1 MAEIKWSNVD
11 GSALNGAVSNANSA
25 VNNYVRTLFGI
36 GSNVED
42 FTDKLQK
49 RSDETAKWNR
59 NQNTQQIISKMHDAD
74 SLDAMNQLQ
83 AQGIGNAQNAL
94 NQFGGQVD
102 LAALNEAKATW
113 ATDTEKRASAKDSL
127 LDYSPEQKEL
137 MSEIQND
144 ILTGN
149 IEAAQAKLN
158 TGKFSNKQKSDLVNS
173 VYKAQENNKEFN
185 LKYAD
190 TAGKFANSQL
200 EFQKA
205 QAEAQKYEN
214 DFYANNGKTEVS
226 KALLAKDPTYLKL
239 LGNIEALG
247 QTTNLIK
254 SQLDMYGS
262 SKILNGGKYAPKL
275 PTDIAPS
282 VGTGSVEPT
291 ASVQPTQ
298 EAVEAQQALNQE
310 NPNTVSSVAE
320 RVAQIAADPKAQAIE
335 PKTQDD
341 FVEDLND
348 SGFTSRVAELAPKNI
363 QPTINALL
371 EGKIDI
377 NSEDG
382 LNKLALTE
390 AYLNDRIKAYN
401 KRTGSNIQPIT
412 LPRSKTAVAD
422 WQKNMKERGEVFTR
436 DTQLELEDA
445 FGIKNTKGS
454 NDLDPVKNLY
464 KYALTQSKYSGDDSK
479 YRTKNDVLEALKEDK
494 YAKQGGFDGNDL
506 NERVDKLLELFEPKE
521 VMRIVNAVTEN
532 GSREVKGIFHSLIGD
547 RDEYAAIDDLI
558 RNANKDPKLVQKL
571 REKVNDIEKRHTEKT
586 NGLSA
591 LIPVGQAA
599 TADASDRNAY
609 GKEYLE
615 SKNSIS
621 RKVDAEVKA
630 KEDVEALKQKADIAS
645 TNTSINKAAEE
656 FPADTLK
663 ALLEEGTLDTA
674 SQIKAYVALGN
685 EVPRDLD
692 EKELDKI
699 RNTLLELPA
708 EKLKKLIQSKVNT
721 AALKKEADSL
731 RKELKDKDLLTSDL
745 ESKLKSIN

>member
-59 NQNTQQIISKMHDAD
+59 NQNTQQIINQMHNAE
-74 SLDAMNQLQ
+74 SLDALQQLQ
-83 AQGIGNAQNAL
+83 AQGVGNAQNAL

-113 ATDTEKRASAKDSL
+113 ATDTEKRTSAKDSL
-127 LDYSPEQKEL
+127 LDFSPKQKEL

-158 TGKFSNKQKSDLVNS
+158 SGNFSNKEKSNLVNS
-173 VYKAQENNKEFN
+173 IYKAQENNKEFN

-200 EFQKA
+200 EYQKA
-205 QAEAQKYEN
+205 QAEVQKYVN
-214 DFYANNGKTEVS
+214 DFLATNGDTSVS
-226 KALLAKDPTYLKL
+226 RALLAKDPTYLKL
-239 LGNIEALG
+239 QGNIEALG
-247 QTTNLIK
+247 QTTNLLQ

-262 SKILNGGKYAPKL
+262 SKILNGDKYAPKL
-275 PTDIAPS
+275 STDVTS
-282 VGTGSVEPT
+282 SLGTGSVEPT

-298 EAVEAQQALNQE
+298 EAVTAQQTLSQE

-320 RVAQIAADPKAQAIE
+320 RVAQITTNPKAQATK

-348 SGFTSRVAELAPKNI
+348 SGFTSRIADLAPIGI

-382 LNKLALTE
+382 LKKLSLAE

-401 KRTGSNIQPIT
+401 KRTGSNIQPVT

-422 WQKNMKERGEVFTR
+422 WQKNMKERGEVFAR
-436 DTQLELEDA
+436 DTQLELEDL

-454 NDLDPVKNLY
+454 SDLDPVKNLY

-479 YRTKNDVLEALKEDK
+479 YHTKNDVLEALKEDK
-494 YAKQGGFDGNDL
+494 YAKQGWFDGNDL

-532 GSREVKGIFHSLIGD
+532 GSREVRGVFNPFQT
-547 RDEYAAIDDLI
+547 DEYAQIDNLI
-558 RNANKDPKLVQKL
+558 RNVNKDPKLVQKL

-645 TNTSINKAAEE
+645 TNTAINDAAER
-656 FPADTLK
+656 FSADTLK

-674 SQIKAYVALGN
+674 TQVKAYVALGN
-685 EVPRDLD
+685 EIPKDLD

-721 AALKKEADSL
+721 ANLKKEADSL

>member
-127 LDYSPEQKEL
+127 LDYSPEQKAL

-149 IEAAQAKLN
+149 VEGAQAKLN
-158 TGKFSNKQKSDLVNS
+158 SSNFSNKQKSDLVNS
-173 VYKAQENNKEFN
+173 VYKAQENNKDFN

-214 DFYANNGKTEVS
+214 DFYANNDKTEVS

-239 LGNIEALG
+239 LGNVEALG
-247 QTTNLIK
+247 QTTNLLQ
-254 SQLDMYGS
+254 SQLDMFGS
-262 SKILNGGKYAPKL
+262 SKIVNGGKYAPKL
-275 PTDIAPS
+275 PTDIALS
-282 VGTGSVEPT
+282 TGTGSVEPT

-298 EAVEAQQALNQE
+298 EAVSAQQALNQE
-310 NPNTVSSVAE
+310 VPNSVTSIAE
-320 RVAQIAADPKAQAIE
+320 RAAQIATNPKVQVTKSQTENEFKDNLADA
-335 PKTQDD
+335 
-341 FVEDLND
+341 
-348 SGFTSRVAELAPKNI
+348 GFAERTGSTIPPAL
-363 QPTINALL
+363 QPTYNKLIN
-371 EGKIDI
+371 GDIDI
-377 NSEDG
+377 NSADG
-382 LNKLALTE
+382 KKNLALLE
-390 AYLNDRIKAYN
+390 AHLNDRIKAFN
-401 KRTGSNIQPIT
+401 KQTGSNIQPVT
-412 LPRSKTAVAD
+412 LPTTQVGLAD
-422 WQKNMKERGEVFTR
+422 WKRKMASRKEALNQEHQVALN
-436 DTQLELEDA
+436 DI
-445 FGIKNTKGS
+445 FGIKHINNP
-454 NDLDPVKNLY
+454 NDIDPTRNIL
-464 KYALTQSKYSGDDSK
+464 KYALTDSEYSKDDAK
-479 YRTKNDVLEALKEDK
+479 YQTQDDVIEALKQDK
-494 YAKQGGFDGNDL
+494 YAKQGWFDGNDL
-506 NERVDKLLELFEPKE
+506 QERAIKLLDRFEPKE
-521 VMRIVNAVTEN
+521 VMRIINSVTSNGTREANGILNPFEN
-532 GSREVKGIFHSLIGD
+532 
-547 RDEYAAIDDLI
+547 DEYGAIDDLI
-558 RNANKDPKLVQKL
+558 RNVDKDPSLLQEL
-571 REKVNDIEKRHTEKT
+571 RRQVEDVKKVNDNKVS
-586 NGLSA
+586 GLDMI
-591 LIPVGQAA
+591 IPIGQAA
-599 TADASDRNAY
+599 SVDASDRNAY
-609 GKEYLE
+609 GKEYVE
-615 SKNSIS
+615 SKHAIS
-621 RKVDAEVKA
+621 RKVSAEVKA

-721 AALKKEADSL
+721 ATLKKEADSL

>member
-127 LDYSPEQKEL
+127 LDYSPEQKAL

-149 IEAAQAKLN
+149 VEGAQAKLN
-158 TGKFSNKQKSDLVNS
+158 SSNFSNKQKSDLVNS
-173 VYKAQENNKEFN
+173 VYKAQENNKDFN

-205 QAEAQKYEN
+205 QAEVQKYEN
-214 DFYANNGKTEVS
+214 DFYANNDKTEVS

-239 LGNIEALG
+239 LGNVEALG
-247 QTTNLIK
+247 QTTNLLQ
-254 SQLDMYGS
+254 SQLDMFGS
-262 SKILNGGKYAPKL
+262 SKIVNGGKYAPKL

-282 VGTGSVEPT
+282 TGTGSVEPT

-298 EAVEAQQALNQE
+298 EAVSAQQALNQE
-310 NPNTVSSVAE
+310 VPNSVTSIAE
-320 RVAQIAADPKAQAIE
+320 RAAQIATNPKAQVTKSQTENEFKDNLA
-335 PKTQDD
+335 DA
-341 FVEDLND
+341 
-348 SGFTSRVAELAPKNI
+348 GFAERTGSTIPPALQPAYNKLINGDIDITSADGKKNL
-363 QPTINALL
+363 ALL
-371 EGKIDI
+371 E
-377 NSEDG
+377 
-382 LNKLALTE
+382 AH
-390 AYLNDRIKAYN
+390 LNDRIKAFN
-401 KRTGSNIQPIT
+401 KQTGSNIQPVT
-412 LPRSKTAVAD
+412 LPTTQVGLAD
-422 WQKNMKERGEVFTR
+422 WKRKMASRKEALNQEHQVALN
-436 DTQLELEDA
+436 DI
-445 FGIKNTKGS
+445 FGIKHTNNP
-454 NDLDPVKNLY
+454 NDIDPTRNIL
-464 KYALTQSKYSGDDSK
+464 KYALTDSEYSKDDAK
-479 YRTKNDVLEALKEDK
+479 YQTQDDVIEALKQDK
-494 YAKQGGFDGNDL
+494 YAKQGWFDGNDL
-506 NERVDKLLELFEPKE
+506 QERAIKLLDRFEPKE
-521 VMRIVNAVTEN
+521 VMRIINSVTSNGTREANGILNPFEN
-532 GSREVKGIFHSLIGD
+532 
-547 RDEYAAIDDLI
+547 DEYGAIDDLI
-558 RNANKDPKLVQKL
+558 RNVDKDPSLLQEL
-571 REKVNDIEKRHTEKT
+571 RRQVEDVKKVNDNKVS
-586 NGLSA
+586 GLDMI
-591 LIPVGQAA
+591 IPIGQAA
-599 TADASDRNAY
+599 SVDASDRNAY
-609 GKEYLE
+609 GKEYVE
-615 SKNSIS
+615 SKHAIN
-621 RKVDAEVKA
+621 RKVDSEVKA
-630 KEDVEALKQKADIAS
+630 KQAVEDLKHKADIAE
-645 TNTSINKAAEE
+645 TNTAINDAAER

-674 SQIKAYVALGN
+674 TQIKAYVTLGN
-685 EVPRDLD
+685 KVPTDLD

-708 EKLKKLIQSKVNT
+708 EKLKTLIQSKVNT

>member
-59 NQNTQQIISKMHDAD
+59 NQNTQQIINQMHNAD

-149 IEAAQAKLN
+149 IEAAQTKLN

-200 EFQKA
+200 EYQKA
-205 QAEAQKYEN
+205 QAEVQKYEN
-214 DFYANNGKTEVS
+214 EFLAANDDTSVS
-226 KALLAKDPTYLKL
+226 RALLAKDPTYLKL
-239 LGNIEALG
+239 LGNVEALG

-298 EAVEAQQALNQE
+298 EAVKAQQALNQE

-320 RVAQIAADPKAQAIE
+320 RVAQIVANPKAQATK
-335 PKTQDD
+335 PKTEDD
-341 FVEDLND
+341 FKDTLAD
-348 SGFTSRVAELAPKNI
+348 SGFSDRTGSTIPEGL
-363 QPTINALL
+363 QPTFNKLIN
-371 EGKIDI
+371 GDIDI
-377 NSEDG
+377 NSADG
-382 LNKLALTE
+382 KKNLALLE
-390 AYLNDRIKAYN
+390 ASINDRIKAYN
-401 KRTGSNIQPIT
+401 KRTGSNIQSVT
-412 LPRSKTAVAD
+412 LPTTQVGLAD
-422 WQKNMKERGEVFTR
+422 WKRKMATRKEALNQEH
-436 DTQLELEDA
+436 QIALNEA
-445 FGIKNTKGS
+445 FGIKHTNNP
-454 NDLDPVKNLY
+454 NDIDPVKNIL
-464 KYALTQSKYSGDDSK
+464 KYALSESQYSKDDAK
-479 YRTKNDVLEALKEDK
+479 YQTKDDVIEALKQDK
-494 YAKQGGFDGNDL
+494 YAKQGWFDGNDL
-506 NERVDKLLELFEPKE
+506 QERAVKLLDRFEPKE
-521 VMRIVNAVTEN
+521 VMRIINAVTSNGTREANGLFNPFEN
-532 GSREVKGIFHSLIGD
+532 
-547 RDEYAAIDDLI
+547 DEYAAIDNLI
-558 RNANKDPKLVQKL
+558 RNVDKDPNLLNNL
-571 REKVNDIEKRHTEKT
+571 RIKVEDLSKENDNKVS
-586 NGLSA
+586 GLDMV
-591 LIPVGQAA
+591 IPIGQAA
-599 TADASDRNAY
+599 FIDASDRNAY
-609 GKEYLE
+609 GKEYVE
-615 SKNSIS
+615 SKHAIS
-621 RKVDAEVKA
+621 RKVSAEVKA

-674 SQIKAYVALGN
+674 TQIKAYVALGN

>member
-25 VNNYVRTLFGI
+25 VTNYVRTLFGI

-74 SLDAMNQLQ
+74 SLDAMNRLQ

-127 LDYSPEQKEL
+127 LDYSPEQKAL
-137 MSEIQND
+137 MSEIQNN

-149 IEAAQAKLN
+149 VEGAQAKLN
-158 TGKFSNKQKSDLVNS
+158 SSNFSNKQKSDLVNS
-173 VYKAQENNKEFN
+173 IYKAQENNKDFN

-200 EFQKA
+200 EYQKA
-205 QAEAQKYEN
+205 QAEVQKYEN
-214 DFYANNGKTEVS
+214 EFLAANDDTSVS
-226 KALLAKDPTYLKL
+226 RALLAKDPTYLKL
-239 LGNIEALG
+239 LGNVEALG

-282 VGTGSVEPT
+282 VGTGSVEST

-310 NPNTVSSVAE
+310 NPNTLSSVAE
-320 RVAQIAADPKAQAIE
+320 RVAQIVANPKAQATK
-335 PKTQDD
+335 PKTEDD
-341 FVEDLND
+341 FKDTLAD
-348 SGFTSRVAELAPKNI
+348 SGFSDRTGSTIPEGL
-363 QPTINALL
+363 QPTFNKLIN
-371 EGKIDI
+371 GDIDI
-377 NSEDG
+377 NSADG
-382 LNKLALTE
+382 KKNLALLE
-390 AYLNDRIKAYN
+390 ASINDRIKTFN
-401 KRTGSNIQPIT
+401 KRTGSNIQSVT
-412 LPRSKTAVAD
+412 LPTTQVGLAD
-422 WQKNMKERGEVFTR
+422 WKRKMATRKEALNQEH
-436 DTQLELEDA
+436 QIALNEA
-445 FGIKNTKGS
+445 FGIKHTNNP
-454 NDLDPVKNLY
+454 NDIDPVKNIL
-464 KYALTQSKYSGDDSK
+464 KYALSESQYSKDDAK
-479 YRTKNDVLEALKEDK
+479 YQTKDDVIEALKQDK
-494 YAKQGGFDGNDL
+494 YAKQGWFDGNDL
-506 NERVDKLLELFEPKE
+506 QERAVKLLDRFEPKE
-521 VMRIVNAVTEN
+521 VMRIINSVTSNGTRETNGLFNPFEN
-532 GSREVKGIFHSLIGD
+532 
-547 RDEYAAIDDLI
+547 DEYAAIDNLI
-558 RNANKDPKLVQKL
+558 RNVDKDPNLLNNL
-571 REKVNDIEKRHTEKT
+571 RIKVEDLAKENDNKVS
-586 NGLSA
+586 GLDMV
-591 LIPVGQAA
+591 IPIGQAA
-599 TADASDRNAY
+599 SIDASDRNAY
-609 GKEYLE
+609 GKEYVE
-615 SKNSIS
+615 SKHAIN
-621 RKVDAEVKA
+621 RKVSAEVKA
-630 KEDVEALKQKADIAS
+630 KEDVEALNQKADIAS

>member
-200 EFQKA
+200 EYQKA
-205 QAEAQKYEN
+205 QAEVQKYEN
-214 DFYANNGKTEVS
+214 EFLAANDDTSVS
-226 KALLAKDPTYLKL
+226 RALLAKDPTYLKL
-239 LGNIEALG
+239 LGNVEALG

-262 SKILNGGKYAPKL
+262 SKILNGGQYAPKL

-282 VGTGSVEPT
+282 VGSGSVKPT

-320 RVAQIAADPKAQAIE
+320 RVAQIAADPKAQATK

-341 FVEDLND
+341 FKDTLAD
-348 SGFTSRVAELAPKNI
+348 SGFSDRTGSTIPEGL
-363 QPTINALL
+363 QPTFNKLIN
-371 EGKIDI
+371 GDIDI
-377 NSEDG
+377 NSADG
-382 LNKLALTE
+382 KKNLALLE
-390 AYLNDRIKAYN
+390 ASINDRIKAYN
-401 KRTGSNIQPIT
+401 KRTGSNIQSVT
-412 LPRSKTAVAD
+412 LPTTQVGLAD
-422 WQKNMKERGEVFTR
+422 WKRKMATRKEALNQEH
-436 DTQLELEDA
+436 QIALNEA
-445 FGIKNTKGS
+445 FGIKHTNNP
-454 NDLDPVKNLY
+454 NDIDPVKNIL
-464 KYALTQSKYSGDDSK
+464 KYALSESQYSKDDAK
-479 YRTKNDVLEALKEDK
+479 YQTKDDVIEALKQDK
-494 YAKQGGFDGNDL
+494 YAKQGWFDGNDL
-506 NERVDKLLELFEPKE
+506 QERAVKLLDRFEPKE
-521 VMRIVNAVTEN
+521 VMRIINAVTSNGTREANGLFNPFEN
-532 GSREVKGIFHSLIGD
+532 
-547 RDEYAAIDDLI
+547 DEYAAIDNLI
-558 RNANKDPKLVQKL
+558 RNVDKDPNLLNNL
-571 REKVNDIEKRHTEKT
+571 RIKVEDLAKENDNKVS
-586 NGLSA
+586 GLDMV
-591 LIPVGQAA
+591 IPIGQAA
-599 TADASDRNAY
+599 SIDASDRNAY
-609 GKEYLE
+609 GKEYVE
-615 SKNSIS
+615 SKHAINH
-621 RKVDAEVKA
+621 KVSAEVKA

>member
-59 NQNTQQIISKMHDAD
+59 NQNTQQIINQMHNAD

-127 LDYSPEQKEL
+127 LDYSPEQKAL

-158 TGKFSNKQKSDLVNS
+158 SGNFSNKEKSNLVNS
-173 VYKAQENNKEFN
+173 IYKAQENNKEFN

-200 EFQKA
+200 EYQKA
-205 QAEAQKYEN
+205 QAEVQKYVN
-214 DFYANNGKTEVS
+214 DFLATNGDTSVS
-226 KALLAKDPTYLKL
+226 RALLAKDPTYLKL
-239 LGNIEALG
+239 QGNIEALG
-247 QTTNLIK
+247 QTTNLLQ

-275 PTDIAPS
+275 STDTTS
-282 VGTGSVEPT
+282 SLGTGSVEPI
-291 ASVQPTQ
+291 ASVQPAQ
-298 EAVEAQQALNQE
+298 EAVTAQQTLSQE
-310 NPNTVSSVAE
+310 NPNTVSNIAE
-320 RVAQIAADPKAQAIE
+320 RVAQIAADPKAQATK

-348 SGFTSRVAELAPKNI
+348 SGFTSRIADLAPTGI

-382 LNKLALTE
+382 LKKLSLTE

-401 KRTGSNIQPIT
+401 KRTGSNIQPVT

-422 WQKNMKERGEVFTR
+422 WQKNMKERGEVFSR
-436 DTQLELEDA
+436 DTQLELEDL
-445 FGIKNTKGS
+445 FGIKNTNGS

-464 KYALTQSKYSGDDSK
+464 KYAVTQSKYSGDDSK
-479 YRTKNDVLEALKEDK
+479 YRTKNDVIEALKEDK
-494 YAKQGGFDGNDL
+494 YAKQGWFDGNDL
-506 NERVDKLLELFEPKE
+506 NERVNKLLDLFEPKE

-532 GSREVKGIFHSLIGD
+532 GSREVRGVFNPFQT
-547 RDEYAAIDDLI
+547 DEYAQIDNLI
-558 RNANKDPKLVQKL
+558 RDVNKDPKLVQKL

-645 TNTSINKAAEE
+645 TNTAINDAAEK
-656 FPADTLK
+656 FSADTLK
-663 ALLEEGTLDTA
+663 ALLEEGTLDIAT
-674 SQIKAYVALGN
+674 QVKAYVALGN
-685 EVPRDLD
+685 EIPKDLN

-731 RKELKDKDLLTSDL
+731 RKELKDKNLLTSDL

>member
-36 GSNVED
+36 GSNIED
-42 FTDKLQK
+42 FTNKLQK

-59 NQNTQQIISKMHDAD
+59 NQNTQQIINQMHNAD

-83 AQGIGNAQNAL
+83 AQGIGNAQNVL

-102 LAALNEAKATW
+102 LAVLNEAKATW

-127 LDYSPEQKEL
+127 LDFSPKQKEL

-158 TGKFSNKQKSDLVNS
+158 SGNFSNKEKSNLVNS
-173 VYKAQENNKEFN
+173 IYKAQENNKEFN

-200 EFQKA
+200 EYQKA
-205 QAEAQKYEN
+205 QAEVQKYVN
-214 DFYANNGKTEVS
+214 DFLATNGDTSVS
-226 KALLAKDPTYLKL
+226 RALLAKDPTYLKL
-239 LGNIEALG
+239 QGNIEALG
-247 QTTNLIK
+247 QTTNLLQ

-275 PTDIAPS
+275 STDVTS
-282 VGTGSVEPT
+282 SLGTGSVEPT
-291 ASVQPTQ
+291 ASVQSTQ
-298 EAVEAQQALNQE
+298 EAVTAQQILNQE
-310 NPNTVSSVAE
+310 NPNTISSVAE
-320 RVAQIAADPKAQAIE
+320 RVAQIATNPKAQATK

-348 SGFTSRVAELAPKNI
+348 SGFTSRIADLALTGI

-382 LNKLALTE
+382 LKKLSLTE

-401 KRTGSNIQPIT
+401 KRTGSNIQPVT

-422 WQKNMKERGEVFTR
+422 WQKNMKERGEVFSR
-436 DTQLELEDA
+436 DTQLELEDL
-445 FGIKNTKGS
+445 FGIKNTNGS

-479 YRTKNDVLEALKEDK
+479 YRTKNDVIEALKEDK
-494 YAKQGGFDGNDL
+494 YAKQGWFDGNDL
-506 NERVDKLLELFEPKE
+506 NERVNKLLDLFEPKE

-532 GSREVKGIFHSLIGD
+532 GSREVRGVFHPFQI
-547 RDEYAAIDDLI
+547 DEYAQIDNLI
-558 RNANKDPKLVQKL
+558 RDVNKDPKLVQKL

-609 GKEYLE
+609 GKGYLE

-645 TNTSINKAAEE
+645 TNTAINDAAER
-656 FPADTLK
+656 FSADTLK

-674 SQIKAYVALGN
+674 TQVKAYVALGN
-685 EVPRDLD
+685 EIPKDLD

-708 EKLKKLIQSKVNT
+708 ERLKKLIQSKVNT

>member
-59 NQNTQQIISKMHDAD
+59 NQNTQQIINQMHNAD

-200 EFQKA
+200 EYQKA
-205 QAEAQKYEN
+205 QAEVQKYEN
-214 DFYANNGKTEVS
+214 EFLAANDDTSVS
-226 KALLAKDPTYLKL
+226 RALLAKDPTYLKL
-239 LGNIEALG
+239 LGNVETLG

-291 ASVQPTQ
+291 ASAQPTQ

-320 RVAQIAADPKAQAIE
+320 RVAQIAADPKAQATK

-341 FVEDLND
+341 FKDTLAD
-348 SGFTSRVAELAPKNI
+348 SGFSDRTGSTIPEGL
-363 QPTINALL
+363 QPTFNKLIN
-371 EGKIDI
+371 GDIDI
-377 NSEDG
+377 NSADG
-382 LNKLALTE
+382 KKNLALLE
-390 AYLNDRIKAYN
+390 ASINDRIKAYN
-401 KRTGSNIQPIT
+401 KRTGSNIQSVT
-412 LPRSKTAVAD
+412 LPTTQVGLAD
-422 WQKNMKERGEVFTR
+422 WKRKMATRKEALNQEH
-436 DTQLELEDA
+436 QIALNEA
-445 FGIKNTKGS
+445 FGIKHTNNP
-454 NDLDPVKNLY
+454 NDIDPVKNIL
-464 KYALTQSKYSGDDSK
+464 KYALSESQYSKDDAK
-479 YRTKNDVLEALKEDK
+479 YQTKDDVIEALKQDK
-494 YAKQGGFDGNDL
+494 YAKQGWFDGNDL
-506 NERVDKLLELFEPKE
+506 QERAVKLLDRFKPKE
-521 VMRIVNAVTEN
+521 VMRIINAVTSNGTREANGLFNPFEN
-532 GSREVKGIFHSLIGD
+532 
-547 RDEYAAIDDLI
+547 DEYAAIDNLI
-558 RNANKDPKLVQKL
+558 RNVDKDPNLLNNL
-571 REKVNDIEKRHTEKT
+571 RIKVEDLAKENDNKVS
-586 NGLSA
+586 GLDMV
-591 LIPVGQAA
+591 IPIGQAA
-599 TADASDRNAY
+599 SIDASDRNAY
-609 GKEYLE
+609 GKEYVE
-615 SKNSIS
+615 SKHAIN
-621 RKVDAEVKA
+621 RKVSAEIKA

>member
-200 EFQKA
+200 EYQKA
-205 QAEAQKYEN
+205 QAEVQKYEN
-214 DFYANNGKTEVS
+214 EFLAANDDTSVS
-226 KALLAKDPTYLKL
+226 RALLAKDPTYLKL
-239 LGNIEALG
+239 LGNVEALG

-320 RVAQIAADPKAQAIE
+320 RVAQIVANPKAQATK
-335 PKTQDD
+335 PKTEDD
-341 FVEDLND
+341 FKDTLVD
-348 SGFTSRVAELAPKNI
+348 SGFSDRTGSTIPEGL
-363 QPTINALL
+363 QPTFNKLIN
-371 EGKIDI
+371 GDIDI
-377 NSEDG
+377 NSADG
-382 LNKLALTE
+382 KKNLALLE
-390 AYLNDRIKAYN
+390 ASINDRIKAYN
-401 KRTGSNIQPIT
+401 KRTGSNIQSVT
-412 LPRSKTAVAD
+412 LPTTQVGLAD
-422 WQKNMKERGEVFTR
+422 WKRKMATRKEALNQEH
-436 DTQLELEDA
+436 QIALNEA
-445 FGIKNTKGS
+445 FGIKHTNNP
-454 NDLDPVKNLY
+454 NDIDPVKNIL
-464 KYALTQSKYSGDDSK
+464 KYALSESQYSKDDAK
-479 YRTKNDVLEALKEDK
+479 YQTKDDVIEALKQDK
-494 YAKQGGFDGNDL
+494 YAKQGWFDGNDL
-506 NERVDKLLELFEPKE
+506 QERAVKLLDRFEPKE
-521 VMRIVNAVTEN
+521 VMRIINAVTSNGTREANGLFNPFEN
-532 GSREVKGIFHSLIGD
+532 
-547 RDEYAAIDDLI
+547 DEYAAIDNLI
-558 RNANKDPKLVQKL
+558 RNVDKDPNLLNNL
-571 REKVNDIEKRHTEKT
+571 RIKVEDLAKENDNKVS
-586 NGLSA
+586 GLDMV
-591 LIPVGQAA
+591 IPIGQAA
-599 TADASDRNAY
+599 SIDASDRNAY
-609 GKEYLE
+609 GKEYVE
-615 SKNSIS
+615 SKHAIN
-621 RKVDAEVKA
+621 RKVSAEVKA

>member
-127 LDYSPEQKEL
+127 LDYSPEQKAL

-173 VYKAQENNKEFN
+173 VYKAQENNKDFN

-205 QAEAQKYEN
+205 QAEVQKYEN
-214 DFYANNGKTEVS
+214 DFYANNDKTEVS

-239 LGNIEALG
+239 LGNVEALG
-247 QTTNLIK
+247 QTTNLLQ
-254 SQLDMYGS
+254 SQLDMFGS
-262 SKILNGGKYAPKL
+262 SKIVNGGKYAPKL

-282 VGTGSVEPT
+282 TGTGSVEPT

-298 EAVEAQQALNQE
+298 EAVSAQQALNQE
-310 NPNTVSSVAE
+310 VPNSVTSIAE
-320 RVAQIAADPKAQAIE
+320 RAAQIATNPKAQATK
-335 PKTQDD
+335 PKT
-341 FVEDLND
+341 EDEFKDNLAD
-348 SGFTSRVAELAPKNI
+348 AGFTERVGSTIPPAL
-363 QPTINALL
+363 QPTYNKLIN
-371 EGKIDI
+371 GDIDI
-377 NSEDG
+377 NSADG
-382 LNKLALTE
+382 KKNLALLE
-390 AYLNDRIKAYN
+390 AHLNDSIKAFN
-401 KRTGSNIQPIT
+401 KQTGSNIQPVT
-412 LPRSKTAVAD
+412 LPTTQVGLAD
-422 WQKNMKERGEVFTR
+422 WKRKMASRKEALNQEHQVALN
-436 DTQLELEDA
+436 DI
-445 FGIKNTKGS
+445 FGIKHTNNP
-454 NDLDPVKNLY
+454 NDIDPTRNIL
-464 KYALTQSKYSGDDSK
+464 KYALTDSEYSKDDAK
-479 YRTKNDVLEALKEDK
+479 YQTQDDVIEALKQDK
-494 YAKQGGFDGNDL
+494 YAKQGWFDGNDL
-506 NERVDKLLELFEPKE
+506 QERAIKLLDRFEPKE
-521 VMRIVNAVTEN
+521 VMRIINSVTSNGTREANGILNPFEN
-532 GSREVKGIFHSLIGD
+532 
-547 RDEYAAIDDLI
+547 DEYGAIDDLI
-558 RNANKDPKLVQKL
+558 RNVDKDPSLLQEL
-571 REKVNDIEKRHTEKT
+571 RRQVEDVKKVNDNKVS
-586 NGLSA
+586 GLDMI
-591 LIPVGQAA
+591 IPIGQAA
-599 TADASDRNAY
+599 SVDASDRNAY
-609 GKEYLE
+609 GKEYVE
-615 SKNSIS
+615 SKHAIN
-621 RKVDAEVKA
+621 RKVDSEVKA
-630 KEDVEALKQKADIAS
+630 KQAVEDLKHKADIAE
-645 TNTSINKAAEE
+645 TNTAINDAAER

-674 SQIKAYVALGN
+674 TQIKAYVALGN
-685 EVPRDLD
+685 KVPTDLD

-708 EKLKKLIQSKVNT
+708 EKLKTLIQSKVNT

>member
-200 EFQKA
+200 EYQKA
-205 QAEAQKYEN
+205 QAEVQKYEN
-214 DFYANNGKTEVS
+214 EFLAANDDTSVS
-226 KALLAKDPTYLKL
+226 RALLAKDPTYLKL
-239 LGNIEALG
+239 LGNVEALG

-262 SKILNGGKYAPKL
+262 SKILNGGQYAPKL

-282 VGTGSVEPT
+282 VGSGSVKPT

-320 RVAQIAADPKAQAIE
+320 RVAQIAADPKAQATK

-341 FVEDLND
+341 FKDTLAD
-348 SGFTSRVAELAPKNI
+348 SGFSDRTGSTIPEGL
-363 QPTINALL
+363 QPTFNKLIN
-371 EGKIDI
+371 GDIDI
-377 NSEDG
+377 NSADG
-382 LNKLALTE
+382 KKNLALLE
-390 AYLNDRIKAYN
+390 ASINDRIKAYN
-401 KRTGSNIQPIT
+401 KRTGSNIQSVT
-412 LPRSKTAVAD
+412 LPTTQVGLAD
-422 WQKNMKERGEVFTR
+422 WKRKMATRKEALNQEH
-436 DTQLELEDA
+436 QIALNEA
-445 FGIKNTKGS
+445 FGIKHTNNP
-454 NDLDPVKNLY
+454 NDIDPVKNIL
-464 KYALTQSKYSGDDSK
+464 KYALSESQYSKDDAK
-479 YRTKNDVLEALKEDK
+479 YQTKDDVIEALKQDK
-494 YAKQGGFDGNDL
+494 YAKQGWFDGNDL
-506 NERVDKLLELFEPKE
+506 QERAVKLLDRFEPKE
-521 VMRIVNAVTEN
+521 VMRIINAVTSNGTREANGLFNPFEN
-532 GSREVKGIFHSLIGD
+532 
-547 RDEYAAIDDLI
+547 DEYAAIDNLI
-558 RNANKDPKLVQKL
+558 RNVDKNPNLLNNLRIKVEDLAKENDNKVS
-571 REKVNDIEKRHTEKT
+571 
-586 NGLSA
+586 GLDMV
-591 LIPVGQAA
+591 IPIGQAA
-599 TADASDRNAY
+599 SIDASDRNAY
-609 GKEYLE
+609 GKEYVE
-615 SKNSIS
+615 SKHAIN
-621 RKVDAEVKA
+621 RKVSAEVKA

-721 AALKKEADSL
+721 ATLKKEADSL

>member
-200 EFQKA
+200 EYQKA
-205 QAEAQKYEN
+205 QAEVKKYEN
-214 DFYANNGKTEVS
+214 EFLAANDDTSVS
-226 KALLAKDPTYLKL
+226 RALLAKDPTYLKL
-239 LGNIEALG
+239 LGNVEALG

-254 SQLDMYGS
+254 SQLNMYGS

-291 ASVQPTQ
+291 ASVQPTE
-298 EAVEAQQALNQE
+298 EAVAAQQALNQE

-320 RVAQIAADPKAQAIE
+320 RVAQIVANPKAQATK
-335 PKTQDD
+335 PKTEDD
-341 FVEDLND
+341 FKDTLAD
-348 SGFTSRVAELAPKNI
+348 SGFSDRTGSTIPEGL
-363 QPTINALL
+363 QPTFNKLIN
-371 EGKIDI
+371 GDIDI
-377 NSEDG
+377 NSADG
-382 LNKLALTE
+382 KKNLALLE
-390 AYLNDRIKAYN
+390 ASINDRIKAYN
-401 KRTGSNIQPIT
+401 KRTGSSIQSVT
-412 LPRSKTAVAD
+412 LPTTQVGLAD
-422 WQKNMKERGEVFTR
+422 WKRKMATRKEALNQEH
-436 DTQLELEDA
+436 QIALNEA
-445 FGIKNTKGS
+445 FGIKHTNNP
-454 NDLDPVKNLY
+454 NDIDPVKNIL
-464 KYALTQSKYSGDDSK
+464 KYALSESQYLKDDAKYQTKDD
-479 YRTKNDVLEALKEDK
+479 VIEALKQDK
-494 YAKQGGFDGNDL
+494 YAKQGWFDGNDL
-506 NERVDKLLELFEPKE
+506 QERAVKLLDRFEPKE
-521 VMRIVNAVTEN
+521 VMRIINAVTSN
-532 GSREVKGIFHSLIGD
+532 GTREAKGILNPFEVN
-547 RDEYAAIDDLI
+547 EYGAIDDLI
-558 RNANKDPKLVQKL
+558 RNVDKDPNLLNNL
-571 REKVNDIEKRHTEKT
+571 RIKVEDLAKENDNKVS
-586 NGLSA
+586 GLDMV
-591 LIPVGQAA
+591 IPIGQAA
-599 TADASDRNAY
+599 SIDASDRNAY
-609 GKEYLE
+609 GKEYVE
-615 SKNSIS
+615 SKHAIN
-621 RKVDAEVKA
+621 RKVSAEVKA

>member
-59 NQNTQQIISKMHDAD
+59 NQNTQQIINQMHNAE
-74 SLDAMNQLQ
+74 SLDAMQQLQ
-83 AQGIGNAQNAL
+83 AQGVGNAQNAL

-113 ATDTEKRASAKDSL
+113 ANDVEKRASAKDSL
-127 LDYSPEQKEL
+127 LDFSPKQKEL

-149 IEAAQAKLN
+149 IETAQAKLN
-158 TGKFSNKQKSDLVNS
+158 SGNFSNKEKSNLVNS
-173 VYKAQENNKEFN
+173 IYKAQENNKEFN

-200 EFQKA
+200 EYQKA
-205 QAEAQKYEN
+205 QAEVQKYVN
-214 DFYANNGKTEVS
+214 DFFATNGDTSVS
-226 KALLAKDPTYLKL
+226 RALLAKDPTYLKL
-239 LGNIEALG
+239 QSNIEALG
-247 QTTNLIK
+247 QTTNLLQ
-254 SQLDMYGS
+254 SQLDIYGS

-275 PTDIAPS
+275 STDITS
-282 VGTGSVEPT
+282 SLGTGSVEPI

-298 EAVEAQQALNQE
+298 EAVTAQQTLNRE
-310 NPNTVSSVAE
+310 NPNAVSSVAE
-320 RVAQIAADPKAQAIE
+320 RVAQIAADPKAQAIK

-348 SGFTSRVAELAPKNI
+348 SGFTSRIADLAPTGI

-382 LNKLALTE
+382 LKKLSLAE

-401 KRTGSNIQPIT
+401 KRTDSNIQPVT

-422 WQKNMKERGEVFTR
+422 WQKNMKERGEVFAR
-436 DTQLELEDA
+436 DTQLEFENL
-445 FGIKNTKGS
+445 FGIKNTNGS
-454 NDLDPVKNLY
+454 NDLYPVKNLY
-464 KYALTQSKYSGDDSK
+464 KTALMQSEYSKDDSK
-479 YRTKNDVLEALKEDK
+479 YRTKNDVLEALNQKK
-494 YAKQGGFDGNDL
+494 YDQGWFDGNDL
-506 NERVDKLLELFEPKE
+506 KERAVKLLESFEPKE
-521 VMRIVNAVTEN
+521 VMRIINSVTEN
-532 GSREVKGIFHSLIGD
+532 GTREANGASSSFTTG
-547 RDEYAAIDDLI
+547 DEYARLDNLI
-558 RNANKDPKLVQKL
+558 RDVNKDPKLVQKL

-609 GKEYLE
+609 GTEYLE

-645 TNTSINKAAEE
+645 TNTAINDAAER

-674 SQIKAYVALGN
+674 TQVKAYVALGN
-685 EVPRDLD
+685 EVPKDLD

-731 RKELKDKDLLTSDL
+731 RKELKDKNLLTSDL

>member
-200 EFQKA
+200 EYQKA
-205 QAEAQKYEN
+205 QAEVQKYEN
-214 DFYANNGKTEVS
+214 EFLAANDDTSVS
-226 KALLAKDPTYLKL
+226 RALLAKDPTYLKL
-239 LGNIEALG
+239 LGNVEALG

-262 SKILNGGKYAPKL
+262 SKILNGGQYAPKL

-282 VGTGSVEPT
+282 VGSGSVKPT

-320 RVAQIAADPKAQAIE
+320 RVAQIAADPKAQATK

-341 FVEDLND
+341 FKDTLAD
-348 SGFTSRVAELAPKNI
+348 SGFSDRTGSTIPEGL
-363 QPTINALL
+363 QPTFNKLIN
-371 EGKIDI
+371 GDIDI
-377 NSEDG
+377 NSADG
-382 LNKLALTE
+382 KKNLALLE
-390 AYLNDRIKAYN
+390 ASINDRIKAYN
-401 KRTGSNIQPIT
+401 KRTGSNIQSVT
-412 LPRSKTAVAD
+412 LPTTQVGLAD
-422 WQKNMKERGEVFTR
+422 WKRKMATRKEALNQEH
-436 DTQLELEDA
+436 QIALNEA
-445 FGIKNTKGS
+445 FGIKHTNNP
-454 NDLDPVKNLY
+454 NDIDPVKNIL
-464 KYALTQSKYSGDDSK
+464 KYALSESQYSKDDAK
-479 YRTKNDVLEALKEDK
+479 YQTKDDVIEALKQDK
-494 YAKQGGFDGNDL
+494 YAKQGWFDGNDL
-506 NERVDKLLELFEPKE
+506 QERAVKLLDRFEPKE
-521 VMRIVNAVTEN
+521 VMRIINAVTSNGTREANGLFNPFEN
-532 GSREVKGIFHSLIGD
+532 
-547 RDEYAAIDDLI
+547 DEYAAIDNLI
-558 RNANKDPKLVQKL
+558 RNVDKDPNLLNNL
-571 REKVNDIEKRHTEKT
+571 RIKVEDLAKENDNKVS
-586 NGLSA
+586 GLDMV
-591 LIPVGQAA
+591 IPIGQAA
-599 TADASDRNAY
+599 SIDASDRNAY
-609 GKEYLE
+609 GKEYVE
-615 SKNSIS
+615 SKHAIN
-621 RKVDAEVKA
+621 RKVSAEVKA
-630 KEDVEALKQKADIAS
+630 KEDVEALKQKADIVS

>member
-200 EFQKA
+200 EYQKA
-205 QAEAQKYEN
+205 QAEVQKYEN
-214 DFYANNGKTEVS
+214 EFLAANDDTSVS
-226 KALLAKDPTYLKL
+226 RALLAKDPTYLKL
-239 LGNIEALG
+239 LGNVEALG

-262 SKILNGGKYAPKL
+262 SKILNGGQYAPKL

-282 VGTGSVEPT
+282 VGSGSVKPT

-320 RVAQIAADPKAQAIE
+320 RVAQIAADPKAQATK

-341 FVEDLND
+341 FKDTLAD
-348 SGFTSRVAELAPKNI
+348 SGFSDRTGSTIPEGL
-363 QPTINALL
+363 QPTFNKLIN
-371 EGKIDI
+371 GDIDI
-377 NSEDG
+377 NSADG
-382 LNKLALTE
+382 KKNLALLE
-390 AYLNDRIKAYN
+390 ASINDRIKAYN
-401 KRTGSNIQPIT
+401 KRTGSNIQSVT
-412 LPRSKTAVAD
+412 LPTTQVGLAD
-422 WQKNMKERGEVFTR
+422 WKRKMATRKEALNQEH
-436 DTQLELEDA
+436 QIALNEA
-445 FGIKNTKGS
+445 FGIKHTNNP
-454 NDLDPVKNLY
+454 NDIDPVKNIL
-464 KYALTQSKYSGDDSK
+464 KYALSESQYSKDDAK
-479 YRTKNDVLEALKEDK
+479 YQTKDDVIEALKQDK
-494 YAKQGGFDGNDL
+494 YAKQGWFDGNDL
-506 NERVDKLLELFEPKE
+506 QERAVKLLDRFEPKE
-521 VMRIVNAVTEN
+521 VMRIINAVTSNGTREAKGLFNPFEN
-532 GSREVKGIFHSLIGD
+532 
-547 RDEYAAIDDLI
+547 DEYAAIDNLI
-558 RNANKDPKLVQKL
+558 RNVDKDPNLLNNL
-571 REKVNDIEKRHTEKT
+571 RIKVEDLAKENDNKVS
-586 NGLSA
+586 GLDMV
-591 LIPVGQAA
+591 IPIGQAA
-599 TADASDRNAY
+599 SIDASDRNAY
-609 GKEYLE
+609 GKEYVE
-615 SKNSIS
+615 SKHAIN
-621 RKVDAEVKA
+621 RKVSAEVKA

-685 EVPRDLD
+685 EVPKDLD

>member
-200 EFQKA
+200 EYQKA
-205 QAEAQKYEN
+205 QAEVQKYEN
-214 DFYANNGKTEVS
+214 EFLAANDDTSVS
-226 KALLAKDPTYLKL
+226 RALLAKDPTYLKL
-239 LGNIEALG
+239 LGNVEALG

-298 EAVEAQQALNQE
+298 EVVEAQQALNQE

-320 RVAQIAADPKAQAIE
+320 RVAQIAADPKAQATK

-341 FVEDLND
+341 FKDTLAD
-348 SGFTSRVAELAPKNI
+348 SGFSDRTGSTIPEGL
-363 QPTINALL
+363 QPTFNKLIN
-371 EGKIDI
+371 GDIDI
-377 NSEDG
+377 NSADG
-382 LNKLALTE
+382 KKNLALLE
-390 AYLNDRIKAYN
+390 ASINDRIKAYN
-401 KRTGSNIQPIT
+401 KRTGSNIQSVT
-412 LPRSKTAVAD
+412 LPTTQVGLAD
-422 WQKNMKERGEVFTR
+422 WKRKMATRKEALNQEH
-436 DTQLELEDA
+436 QIALNEA
-445 FGIKNTKGS
+445 FGIKHTNNP
-454 NDLDPVKNLY
+454 NDIDPVKNIL
-464 KYALTQSKYSGDDSK
+464 KYALSESQYSKDDAK
-479 YRTKNDVLEALKEDK
+479 YQTKDDVIEALKQDK
-494 YAKQGGFDGNDL
+494 YAKQGWFDGNDL
-506 NERVDKLLELFEPKE
+506 QERAVKLLDRFEPKE
-521 VMRIVNAVTEN
+521 VMRIINAVTSNGTREANGLFNPFEN
-532 GSREVKGIFHSLIGD
+532 
-547 RDEYAAIDDLI
+547 DEYAAIDNLI
-558 RNANKDPKLVQKL
+558 RNVDKDPNLLNNL
-571 REKVNDIEKRHTEKT
+571 RIKVEDLAKENDNKVS
-586 NGLSA
+586 GLDMV
-591 LIPVGQAA
+591 IPIGQAA
-599 TADASDRNAY
+599 SIDASDRNAY
-609 GKEYLE
+609 GKEYVE
-615 SKNSIS
+615 SKHAIN
-621 RKVDAEVKA
+621 RKVSAEVKA

-685 EVPRDLD
+685 EVPKDLD

>member
-59 NQNTQQIISKMHDAD
+59 NQNTQQIINQMHNAD

-127 LDYSPEQKEL
+127 LDYSPEQKAL

-200 EFQKA
+200 EYQKA
-205 QAEAQKYEN
+205 QAEVKKYEN
-214 DFYANNGKTEVS
+214 EFLAANDDTSVS
-226 KALLAKDPTYLKL
+226 RALLAKDPTYLKL
-239 LGNIEALG
+239 LGNVEALG

-262 SKILNGGKYAPKL
+262 SKILNGGQYAPKL
-275 PTDIAPS
+275 PTDITPS
-282 VGTGSVEPT
+282 VGSGSVEPT
-291 ASVQPTQ
+291 ASAQPTQ
-298 EAVEAQQALNQE
+298 EAVAAQQALNQE

-320 RVAQIAADPKAQAIE
+320 RVAQIAANPKAQATK
-335 PKTQDD
+335 PKTEDD
-341 FVEDLND
+341 FKDTLAD
-348 SGFTSRVAELAPKNI
+348 SGFSDRTGSTIPEGL
-363 QPTINALL
+363 QPTFNKLIN
-371 EGKIDI
+371 GDIDI
-377 NSEDG
+377 NSADG
-382 LNKLALTE
+382 KKNLALLE
-390 AYLNDRIKAYN
+390 ASINDRIKAYN
-401 KRTGSNIQPIT
+401 KRTGSNIQSVT
-412 LPRSKTAVAD
+412 LPTTQVGLAD
-422 WQKNMKERGEVFTR
+422 WKRKMATRKEALNQEHQIALNDV
-436 DTQLELEDA
+436 
-445 FGIKNTKGS
+445 FGIKHTNNP
-454 NDLDPVKNLY
+454 NDIDPVKNIL
-464 KYALTQSKYSGDDSK
+464 KYALSESQYSKDDAK
-479 YRTKNDVLEALKEDK
+479 YQTKDDVIEALKQDK
-494 YAKQGGFDGNDL
+494 YAKQGWFDGNDL
-506 NERVDKLLELFEPKE
+506 QERAVKLLDRFEPKE
-521 VMRIVNAVTEN
+521 VMRIINAITSNGTREANGLFNPFEN
-532 GSREVKGIFHSLIGD
+532 
-547 RDEYAAIDDLI
+547 DEYAAIDNLI
-558 RNANKDPKLVQKL
+558 RNVDKDPNLLNNL
-571 REKVNDIEKRHTEKT
+571 RIKVEDLAKENDNKVS
-586 NGLSA
+586 GLDMV
-591 LIPVGQAA
+591 IPIGQAA
-599 TADASDRNAY
+599 SIDASDRNAY
-609 GKEYLE
+609 GKEYVE
-615 SKNSIS
+615 SKHAIS
-621 RKVDAEVKA
+621 RKVSAEVKA

>member
-127 LDYSPEQKEL
+127 LDYSPEQKAL

-149 IEAAQAKLN
+149 VEGAQAKLN
-158 TGKFSNKQKSDLVNS
+158 NSNFSNKQKSDLVNS
-173 VYKAQENNKEFN
+173 VYKTQENNKEFN

-200 EFQKA
+200 EYQKA
-205 QAEAQKYEN
+205 QAEVQKYEN
-214 DFYANNGKTEVS
+214 EFLAANDDTSVS
-226 KALLAKDPTYLKL
+226 RALLAKDPTYLKL
-239 LGNIEALG
+239 LGNVEALG

-262 SKILNGGKYAPKL
+262 SKILNGGQYAPKL

-310 NPNTVSSVAE
+310 VPNSVTSVAE
-320 RVAQIAADPKAQAIE
+320 RAAQIATNPKAQSNK
-335 PKTQDD
+335 PKTEEEFKDT
-341 FVEDLND
+341 LAD
-348 SGFTSRVAELAPKNI
+348 SGFSDRTGSTIPEGL
-363 QPTINALL
+363 QPTFNKLIN
-371 EGKIDI
+371 GDIDI
-377 NSEDG
+377 NSADG
-382 LNKLALTE
+382 KKNLALLE
-390 AYLNDRIKAYN
+390 ASINDRIKAYN
-401 KRTGSNIQPIT
+401 KRTGSNIQSVT
-412 LPRSKTAVAD
+412 LPTTQVGLAD
-422 WQKNMKERGEVFTR
+422 WKRKMATRKEALNQEH
-436 DTQLELEDA
+436 QIALNEA
-445 FGIKNTKGS
+445 FGIKHTNNP
-454 NDLDPVKNLY
+454 NDIDPVKNIL
-464 KYALTQSKYSGDDSK
+464 KYALSESQYSKDDAK
-479 YRTKNDVLEALKEDK
+479 YQTKDDVIEALKQDK
-494 YAKQGGFDGNDL
+494 YAKQGWFDGNDL
-506 NERVDKLLELFEPKE
+506 QERAVKLLDRFEPKE
-521 VMRIVNAVTEN
+521 VMRIINAVTSNGTREANGLFNPFEN
-532 GSREVKGIFHSLIGD
+532 
-547 RDEYAAIDDLI
+547 DEYTAIDNLI
-558 RNANKDPKLVQKL
+558 RNVDKDPNLLNNL
-571 REKVNDIEKRHTEKT
+571 RIKVEDLAKENDNKVS
-586 NGLSA
+586 GLDMV
-591 LIPVGQAA
+591 IPIGQAA
-599 TADASDRNAY
+599 SIDASDRNAY
-609 GKEYLE
+609 GKEYVE
-615 SKNSIS
+615 SKHAIN
-621 RKVDAEVKA
+621 RKVSAEVKA

-645 TNTSINKAAEE
+645 TNASINKAAEE

>member
-83 AQGIGNAQNAL
+83 AQGVGNAQNAL

-127 LDYSPEQKEL
+127 LDYSPEQKAL

-149 IEAAQAKLN
+149 VEGAQAKLN
-158 TGKFSNKQKSDLVNS
+158 SSNFSNKQKSDLVNS
-173 VYKAQENNKEFN
+173 VYKAQENNKDFN

-190 TAGKFANSQL
+190 IAGKFANSQL

-214 DFYANNGKTEVS
+214 DFYANNDKTEVS

-239 LGNIEALG
+239 LGNVEALG
-247 QTTNLIK
+247 QTTNLLQ
-254 SQLDMYGS
+254 SQLDMFGS
-262 SKILNGGKYAPKL
+262 SKIVNGGKYAPKL

-282 VGTGSVEPT
+282 IGSGSVEPT
-291 ASVQPTQ
+291 ASVQSTQ
-298 EAVEAQQALNQE
+298 EAVSAQQALNQE
-310 NPNTVSSVAE
+310 VPNSITSVAE
-320 RVAQIAADPKAQAIE
+320 RAAQIATNPKAQANK
-335 PKTQDD
+335 PKTEDD
-341 FVEDLND
+341 FKDTLAD
-348 SGFTSRVAELAPKNI
+348 SGFSDRTGSTIPEGL
-363 QPTINALL
+363 QPTFNKLIN
-371 EGKIDI
+371 GDIDI
-377 NSEDG
+377 NSADG
-382 LNKLALTE
+382 KKNLALLE
-390 AYLNDRIKAYN
+390 ASINDRIKAYN
-401 KRTGSNIQPIT
+401 KRTGSNIQSVT
-412 LPRSKTAVAD
+412 LPTTQVGLAD
-422 WQKNMKERGEVFTR
+422 WKRKMATRKEALNQEH
-436 DTQLELEDA
+436 QIALNEA
-445 FGIKNTKGS
+445 FGIKHTNNP
-454 NDLDPVKNLY
+454 NDIDPVKNIL
-464 KYALTQSKYSGDDSK
+464 KYALSESQYSKDDAK
-479 YRTKNDVLEALKEDK
+479 YQTKDDVIEALKQDK
-494 YAKQGGFDGNDL
+494 YAKQGWFDGNDL
-506 NERVDKLLELFEPKE
+506 QERAVKLLDRFEPKE
-521 VMRIVNAVTEN
+521 VMRIINAVTSNGTREANGLFNPFEN
-532 GSREVKGIFHSLIGD
+532 
-547 RDEYAAIDDLI
+547 DEYAAIDNLI
-558 RNANKDPKLVQKL
+558 RNVDKDPNLLNNL
-571 REKVNDIEKRHTEKT
+571 RIKVEDLSKENDNKVS
-586 NGLSA
+586 GLDMV
-591 LIPVGQAA
+591 IPIGQAA
-599 TADASDRNAY
+599 FIDASDRNAY
-609 GKEYLE
+609 GKEYVE
-615 SKNSIS
+615 SKHAIS
-621 RKVDAEVKA
+621 RKVSAEVKA

-674 SQIKAYVALGN
+674 TQIKAYVALGN

>member
-11 GSALNGAVSNANSA
+11 GSALNGAASNANSA

-127 LDYSPEQKEL
+127 LDYSPEQKAL

-173 VYKAQENNKEFN
+173 VYKAQENNKDFN

-205 QAEAQKYEN
+205 QAEVQKYEN
-214 DFYANNGKTEVS
+214 EFLAANDDTSVS
-226 KALLAKDPTYLKL
+226 RALLAKDPTYLKL
-239 LGNIEALG
+239 LGNVEALG

-262 SKILNGGKYAPKL
+262 SKILNSGKYAPKL

-320 RVAQIAADPKAQAIE
+320 RVAQIAADPKAQATK

-341 FVEDLND
+341 FKDTLAD
-348 SGFTSRVAELAPKNI
+348 SGFSDRTGSTIPEGL
-363 QPTINALL
+363 QPTFNKLIN
-371 EGKIDI
+371 GDIDI
-377 NSEDG
+377 NSADG
-382 LNKLALTE
+382 KKNLALLE
-390 AYLNDRIKAYN
+390 ASINDRIKAHN
-401 KRTGSNIQPIT
+401 KRTGSNIQSVT
-412 LPRSKTAVAD
+412 LPTTQVGLAD
-422 WQKNMKERGEVFTR
+422 WKRKMATRKEALNQEH
-436 DTQLELEDA
+436 QIALNEA
-445 FGIKNTKGS
+445 FGIKHTNNP
-454 NDLDPVKNLY
+454 NDIDPVKNIL
-464 KYALTQSKYSGDDSK
+464 KYALSESQYSKDDAK
-479 YRTKNDVLEALKEDK
+479 YQTKDDVIEALKQDK
-494 YAKQGGFDGNDL
+494 YAKQGWFDGNDL
-506 NERVDKLLELFEPKE
+506 QERAVKLLDRFEPKE
-521 VMRIVNAVTEN
+521 VMRIINAVTSNGTREANGLFNPFEN
-532 GSREVKGIFHSLIGD
+532 
-547 RDEYAAIDDLI
+547 DEYAAIDNLI
-558 RNANKDPKLVQKL
+558 RNVDKDPNLLNNL
-571 REKVNDIEKRHTEKT
+571 RIKVEDLAKENDNKVS
-586 NGLSA
+586 GLDMV
-591 LIPVGQAA
+591 IPIGQAA
-599 TADASDRNAY
+599 SIDASDRNAY
-609 GKEYLE
+609 GKEYVE
-615 SKNSIS
+615 SKHAIN
-621 RKVDAEVKA
+621 RKVSAEVKA

>member
-113 ATDTEKRASAKDSL
+113 ASDTEKRASAKDSL
-127 LDYSPEQKEL
+127 LDYSPEQKAL

-149 IEAAQAKLN
+149 VEGAQAKLN
-158 TGKFSNKQKSDLVNS
+158 SSNFSNKQKSDLVNS
-173 VYKAQENNKEFN
+173 VYKAQENNKDFN

-205 QAEAQKYEN
+205 QAEVQKYEN
-214 DFYANNGKTEVS
+214 DFRAANGDTEVS
-226 KALLAKDPTYLKL
+226 RALLAKDPTYLKL
-239 LGNIEALG
+239 LGNVEALG

-262 SKILNGGKYAPKL
+262 SKIVNGGRYAPKL

-282 VGTGSVEPT
+282 TGTGSVEPT

-298 EAVEAQQALNQE
+298 EAVSAQQALNQE
-310 NPNTVSSVAE
+310 NPNTVFSVAE
-320 RVAQIAADPKAQAIE
+320 RVAQIAADPKAQATK

-348 SGFTSRVAELAPKNI
+348 AGFTSRIADLAPRGI

-371 EGKIDI
+371 EGKVDI

-401 KRTGSNIQPIT
+401 KRTGSNIHPIT

-422 WQKNMKERGEVFTR
+422 WQKNMKERGEVFAR
-436 DTQLELEDA
+436 DTQLALEDA
-445 FGIKNTKGS
+445 FGIKNTNGS

-464 KYALTQSKYSGDDSK
+464 KFALTQSKYSGDDSK
-479 YRTKNDVLEALKEDK
+479 YHTKNDVIEALKEDK

-506 NERVDKLLELFEPKE
+506 EERVDKLLEIFEPKE

-532 GSREVKGIFHSLIGD
+532 GTREVRGIFNPFQS
-547 RDEYAAIDDLI
+547 DEYGAIDNLI
-558 RNANKDPKLVQKL
+558 RNVNKDPKLVQKL

-630 KEDVEALKQKADIAS
+630 KEDVEALHQKAKIAE
-645 TNTSINKAAEE
+645 NNESINKAAEQ

-674 SQIKAYVALGN
+674 SQLKAYVALGN
-685 EVPRDLD
+685 EVPKDLD
-692 EKELDKI
+692 EKELDEI
-699 RNTLLELPA
+699 RKTLLELPA

>member
-200 EFQKA
+200 EYQKA
-205 QAEAQKYEN
+205 QAEVQKYEN
-214 DFYANNGKTEVS
+214 EFLAANDDTSVS
-226 KALLAKDPTYLKL
+226 RALLAKDPTYLKL
-239 LGNIEALG
+239 LGNVEALG

-262 SKILNGGKYAPKL
+262 SKILNGGQYAPKL

-282 VGTGSVEPT
+282 VGSGSVKPT
-291 ASVQPTQ
+291 ASVQPTE

-320 RVAQIAADPKAQAIE
+320 RVAQIAADPKAQATK

-341 FVEDLND
+341 FKDTLAD
-348 SGFTSRVAELAPKNI
+348 SGFSDRTGSTIPEGL
-363 QPTINALL
+363 QPTFNKLIN
-371 EGKIDI
+371 GDIDI
-377 NSEDG
+377 NSADG
-382 LNKLALTE
+382 KKNLALLE
-390 AYLNDRIKAYN
+390 ASINDRIKAYN
-401 KRTGSNIQPIT
+401 KRTGSNIQSVT
-412 LPRSKTAVAD
+412 LPTTQVGLAD
-422 WQKNMKERGEVFTR
+422 WKRKMATRKEALNQEH
-436 DTQLELEDA
+436 QIALNEA
-445 FGIKNTKGS
+445 FGIKHTNNP
-454 NDLDPVKNLY
+454 NDIDPVKNIL
-464 KYALTQSKYSGDDSK
+464 KYALSESQYSKDDAK
-479 YRTKNDVLEALKEDK
+479 YQTKDDVIEALKQDK
-494 YAKQGGFDGNDL
+494 YAKQGWFDGNDL
-506 NERVDKLLELFEPKE
+506 QERAVKLLDRFEPKE
-521 VMRIVNAVTEN
+521 VMRIINAVTSNGTREANGLFNPFEN
-532 GSREVKGIFHSLIGD
+532 
-547 RDEYAAIDDLI
+547 DEYAAIDNLI
-558 RNANKDPKLVQKL
+558 RNVDKNPNLLNNLRIKVEDLAKENDNKVS
-571 REKVNDIEKRHTEKT
+571 
-586 NGLSA
+586 GLDMV
-591 LIPVGQAA
+591 IPIGQAA
-599 TADASDRNAY
+599 SIDASDRNAY
-609 GKEYLE
+609 GKEYVE
-615 SKNSIS
+615 SKHAIN
-621 RKVDAEVKA
+621 RKVSAEVKA

>member
-200 EFQKA
+200 EYQKA
-205 QAEAQKYEN
+205 QAEVQKYEN
-214 DFYANNGKTEVS
+214 EFLAANDDTSVS
-226 KALLAKDPTYLKL
+226 RALLAKDPTYLKL
-239 LGNIEALG
+239 LGNVEALG

-262 SKILNGGKYAPKL
+262 SKILNGGQYAPKL

-282 VGTGSVEPT
+282 VGSGSVKPT

-320 RVAQIAADPKAQAIE
+320 RVAQIAADPKAQATK

-341 FVEDLND
+341 FKDTLAD
-348 SGFTSRVAELAPKNI
+348 SGFSDRTGSTIPEGL
-363 QPTINALL
+363 QPTFNKLIN
-371 EGKIDI
+371 GDIDI
-377 NSEDG
+377 NSADG
-382 LNKLALTE
+382 KKNLALLE
-390 AYLNDRIKAYN
+390 ASINDRIKAYN
-401 KRTGSNIQPIT
+401 KRTGSNIQSVT
-412 LPRSKTAVAD
+412 LPTTQVGLAD
-422 WQKNMKERGEVFTR
+422 WKRKMATRKEALNQEH
-436 DTQLELEDA
+436 QIALNEA
-445 FGIKNTKGS
+445 FGIKHTNNP
-454 NDLDPVKNLY
+454 NDIDPVKNIL
-464 KYALTQSKYSGDDSK
+464 KYALSESQYSKDDAK
-479 YRTKNDVLEALKEDK
+479 YQTKDDVIEALKQDK
-494 YAKQGGFDGNDL
+494 YAKQGWFDGNDL
-506 NERVDKLLELFEPKE
+506 QERAVKLLDRFEPKE
-521 VMRIVNAVTEN
+521 VMRIINAVTSNGTREANGLFNPFEN
-532 GSREVKGIFHSLIGD
+532 
-547 RDEYAAIDDLI
+547 DEYAAIDNLI
-558 RNANKDPKLVQKL
+558 RNVDKNPNLLNNLRIKVEDLAKENDNKVS
-571 REKVNDIEKRHTEKT
+571 
-586 NGLSA
+586 GLDMV
-591 LIPVGQAA
+591 IPIGQAA
-599 TADASDRNAY
+599 SIDASDRNAY
-609 GKEYLE
+609 GKEYVE
-615 SKNSIS
+615 SKHAIN
-621 RKVDAEVKA
+621 RKVSAEVKA

>member
-25 VNNYVRTLFGI
+25 VNNYGRTLFGI

-200 EFQKA
+200 EYQKA
-205 QAEAQKYEN
+205 QAEVQKYEN
-214 DFYANNGKTEVS
+214 EFLAVNDDTSVS
-226 KALLAKDPTYLKL
+226 RALLAKDPTYLKL
-239 LGNIEALG
+239 LGNVEALG

-262 SKILNGGKYAPKL
+262 SKILNGGQYAPKL

-282 VGTGSVEPT
+282 VGSGSVKPT

-320 RVAQIAADPKAQAIE
+320 RVAQIAADPKAQATK

-341 FVEDLND
+341 FKDTLAD
-348 SGFTSRVAELAPKNI
+348 SGFSDRTGSTIPEGL
-363 QPTINALL
+363 QPTFNKLIN
-371 EGKIDI
+371 GDIDI
-377 NSEDG
+377 NSADG
-382 LNKLALTE
+382 KKNLALLE
-390 AYLNDRIKAYN
+390 ASINDRIKAYN
-401 KRTGSNIQPIT
+401 KRTGSNIQSVT
-412 LPRSKTAVAD
+412 LPTTQVGLAD
-422 WQKNMKERGEVFTR
+422 WKRKMATRKEALNQEH
-436 DTQLELEDA
+436 QIALNEA
-445 FGIKNTKGS
+445 FGIKHTNNP
-454 NDLDPVKNLY
+454 NDIDPVKNIL
-464 KYALTQSKYSGDDSK
+464 KYALSESQYSKDDAK
-479 YRTKNDVLEALKEDK
+479 YQTKDDVIEALKQDK
-494 YAKQGGFDGNDL
+494 YAKQGWFDGNDL
-506 NERVDKLLELFEPKE
+506 QERAVKLLDRFEPKE
-521 VMRIVNAVTEN
+521 VMRIINAVTSNGTREANGLFNPFEN
-532 GSREVKGIFHSLIGD
+532 
-547 RDEYAAIDDLI
+547 DEYAAIDNLI
-558 RNANKDPKLVQKL
+558 RNVDKNPNLLNNLRIKVEDLAKENDNKVS
-571 REKVNDIEKRHTEKT
+571 
-586 NGLSA
+586 GLDMV
-591 LIPVGQAA
+591 IPIGQAA
-599 TADASDRNAY
+599 SIDASDRNAY
-609 GKEYLE
+609 GKEYVE
-615 SKNSIS
+615 SKHAIN
-621 RKVDAEVKA
+621 RKVSAEVKA

>member
-200 EFQKA
+200 EYQKA
-205 QAEAQKYEN
+205 QAEVQKYEN
-214 DFYANNGKTEVS
+214 EFLAANDDTSVS
-226 KALLAKDPTYLKL
+226 RALLAKDPTYLKL
-239 LGNIEALG
+239 LGNVEALG

-262 SKILNGGKYAPKL
+262 SKILNGGQYAPKL

-282 VGTGSVEPT
+282 VGSGSVEPT

-320 RVAQIAADPKAQAIE
+320 RVAQIVANPKAQATK
-335 PKTQDD
+335 PKTEDD
-341 FVEDLND
+341 FKDTLAD
-348 SGFTSRVAELAPKNI
+348 SGFSDRTGSTIPEGL
-363 QPTINALL
+363 QPTFNKLIN
-371 EGKIDI
+371 GDIDI
-377 NSEDG
+377 NSADG
-382 LNKLALTE
+382 KKNLALLE
-390 AYLNDRIKAYN
+390 ASINDRIKAYN
-401 KRTGSNIQPIT
+401 KRTGSNIQSVT
-412 LPRSKTAVAD
+412 LPTTQVGLAD
-422 WQKNMKERGEVFTR
+422 WKRKMATRKEALNQEH
-436 DTQLELEDA
+436 QIALNEA
-445 FGIKNTKGS
+445 FGIKHTNNP
-454 NDLDPVKNLY
+454 NDIDPVKNIL
-464 KYALTQSKYSGDDSK
+464 KYALSESQYSKDDAK
-479 YRTKNDVLEALKEDK
+479 YQTKDDVIEALKQDK
-494 YAKQGGFDGNDL
+494 YAKQGWFDGNDL
-506 NERVDKLLELFEPKE
+506 QERAVKLLDRFEPKE
-521 VMRIVNAVTEN
+521 VMRIINAVTSNGTREANGLFNPFEN
-532 GSREVKGIFHSLIGD
+532 
-547 RDEYAAIDDLI
+547 DEYAAIDNLI
-558 RNANKDPKLVQKL
+558 RNVDKDPNLLNNL
-571 REKVNDIEKRHTEKT
+571 RIKVEDLAKENDNKVS
-586 NGLSA
+586 GLDMV
-591 LIPVGQAA
+591 IPIGQAA
-599 TADASDRNAY
+599 SIDASDRNAY
-609 GKEYLE
+609 GKEYVE
-615 SKNSIS
+615 SKHAIN
-621 RKVDAEVKA
+621 RKVSAEVKA

>member
-59 NQNTQQIISKMHDAD
+59 NQNTQQIINQMHNAD

-127 LDYSPEQKEL
+127 LDYSSEQKAL

-200 EFQKA
+200 EYQKA
-205 QAEAQKYEN
+205 QAEVQKYEN
-214 DFYANNGKTEVS
+214 EFLAANDDTSVS
-226 KALLAKDPTYLKL
+226 RALLAKDPTYLKL
-239 LGNIEALG
+239 LGNVEALG

-320 RVAQIAADPKAQAIE
+320 RVAQIAADPKAQATK

-341 FVEDLND
+341 FKDTLAD
-348 SGFTSRVAELAPKNI
+348 SGFSDRTGSTIPEGL
-363 QPTINALL
+363 QPTFNKLIN
-371 EGKIDI
+371 GDIDI
-377 NSEDG
+377 NSADG
-382 LNKLALTE
+382 KKNLALLE
-390 AYLNDRIKAYN
+390 ASINDRIKAYN
-401 KRTGSNIQPIT
+401 KRTGSNIQSVT
-412 LPRSKTAVAD
+412 LPTTQVGLAD
-422 WQKNMKERGEVFTR
+422 WKRKMATRKEALNQEH
-436 DTQLELEDA
+436 QIALNEA
-445 FGIKNTKGS
+445 FGIKHTNNP
-454 NDLDPVKNLY
+454 NDIDPVKNIL
-464 KYALTQSKYSGDDSK
+464 KYALSESQYSKDDAK
-479 YRTKNDVLEALKEDK
+479 YQTKDDVIEALKQDK
-494 YAKQGGFDGNDL
+494 YAKQGWFDGNDL
-506 NERVDKLLELFEPKE
+506 QERAVKLLDRFEPKE
-521 VMRIVNAVTEN
+521 VMRIINAVTSNGTREANGLFNPFEN
-532 GSREVKGIFHSLIGD
+532 
-547 RDEYAAIDDLI
+547 DEYAAIDNLI
-558 RNANKDPKLVQKL
+558 RNVDKDPNLLNNL
-571 REKVNDIEKRHTEKT
+571 RIKVEDLAKENDNKVS
-586 NGLSA
+586 GLDMV
-591 LIPVGQAA
+591 IPIGQAA
-599 TADASDRNAY
+599 SIDASDRNAY
-609 GKEYLE
+609 GKEYVE
-615 SKNSIS
+615 SKHAIN
-621 RKVDAEVKA
+621 RKVSAEVKA

-645 TNTSINKAAEE
+645 TNTSINKAAER

-663 ALLEEGTLDTA
+663 ALLEDGTLDTA
-674 SQIKAYVALGN
+674 TQIKAYVALGN
-685 EVPRDLD
+685 KVPTDLD

-708 EKLKKLIQSKVNT
+708 EKLKTLIQSKVNT
-721 AALKKEADSL
+721 TALKKEADRL

>member
-83 AQGIGNAQNAL
+83 AQGIGNVQNAL

-127 LDYSPEQKEL
+127 LDYSPEQKAL

-149 IEAAQAKLN
+149 VESAQAKLN
-158 TGKFSNKQKSDLVNS
+158 SSNFSNKQKSDLVNS
-173 VYKAQENNKEFN
+173 IYKAQENNKDFN

-190 TAGKFANSQL
+190 TAGRFANSQL

-205 QAEAQKYEN
+205 QAESQKYVN
-214 DFYANNGKTEVS
+214 DFLANNGDTSES
-226 KALLAKDPTYLKL
+226 RALLAKDPTYLKL
-239 LGNIEALG
+239 QSNIEALG
-247 QTTNLIK
+247 QTTNLLQ
-254 SQLDMYGS
+254 SQLDMFGS
-262 SKILNGGKYAPKL
+262 SKIVNGGKYAPKL

-282 VGTGSVEPT
+282 TGTGSTEPT

-298 EAVEAQQALNQE
+298 EAVSAQQALNQE
-310 NPNTVSSVAE
+310 VPNSVTSIAE
-320 RVAQIAADPKAQAIE
+320 RAAQIATNPKAQATK
-335 PKTQDD
+335 PKT
-341 FVEDLND
+341 EDEFKENLAD
-348 SGFTSRVAELAPKNI
+348 AGFAERTGSTIPPAL
-363 QPTINALL
+363 QPTYNKLIN
-371 EGKIDI
+371 GDIDI
-377 NSEDG
+377 NSTDG
-382 LNKLALTE
+382 KKNLALLE
-390 AYLNDRIKAYN
+390 AHLNDRIKAFN
-401 KRTGSNIQPIT
+401 KQTGSNIQPVT
-412 LPRSKTAVAD
+412 LPTTQVGLAD
-422 WQKNMKERGEVFTR
+422 WKRKMASRKEALNQEHQVALN
-436 DTQLELEDA
+436 DI
-445 FGIKNTKGS
+445 FGIKHTNNP
-454 NDLDPVKNLY
+454 NDIDPTRNIL
-464 KYALTQSKYSGDDSK
+464 KYALTDSEYSKDDAK
-479 YRTKNDVLEALKEDK
+479 YQTQDDVIEALKQDK
-494 YAKQGGFDGNDL
+494 YAKQGWFDGNDL
-506 NERVDKLLELFEPKE
+506 QERAIKLLDRFEPKE
-521 VMRIVNAVTEN
+521 VMRIINSVTSNGTREANGLFNPFEN
-532 GSREVKGIFHSLIGD
+532 
-547 RDEYAAIDDLI
+547 DEYAAIDNLI
-558 RNANKDPKLVQKL
+558 RNVDKNPNLLNNLRIKVEDLAKENDNKVS
-571 REKVNDIEKRHTEKT
+571 
-586 NGLSA
+586 GLDMV
-591 LIPVGQAA
+591 IPIGQAA
-599 TADASDRNAY
+599 SIDASDRNAY
-609 GKEYLE
+609 GKEYVE
-615 SKNSIS
+615 SKHAIN
-621 RKVDAEVKA
+621 RKVSAEVKA

>member
-200 EFQKA
+200 EYQKA
-205 QAEAQKYEN
+205 QAEVQKYEN
-214 DFYANNGKTEVS
+214 EFLAANDDTSVS
-226 KALLAKDPTYLKL
+226 RALLAKDPTYLKL
-239 LGNIEALG
+239 LGNVEALG

-282 VGTGSVEPT
+282 VGSGSVKPT

-320 RVAQIAADPKAQAIE
+320 RVAQIAADPKAQATK

-341 FVEDLND
+341 FKDTLAD
-348 SGFTSRVAELAPKNI
+348 SGFSDRTGSTIPEGL
-363 QPTINALL
+363 QPTFNKLIN
-371 EGKIDI
+371 GDIDI
-377 NSEDG
+377 NSADG
-382 LNKLALTE
+382 KKNLALLE
-390 AYLNDRIKAYN
+390 ASINDRIKAYN
-401 KRTGSNIQPIT
+401 KRTGSNIQSVT
-412 LPRSKTAVAD
+412 LPTTQVGLAD
-422 WQKNMKERGEVFTR
+422 WKRKMATRKEALNQEH
-436 DTQLELEDA
+436 QIALNEA
-445 FGIKNTKGS
+445 FGIKHTNNP
-454 NDLDPVKNLY
+454 NDIDPVKNIL
-464 KYALTQSKYSGDDSK
+464 KYALSESQYSKDDAK
-479 YRTKNDVLEALKEDK
+479 YQTKDDVIEALKQDK
-494 YAKQGGFDGNDL
+494 YAKQGWFDGNDL
-506 NERVDKLLELFEPKE
+506 QERAVKLLDRFEPKE
-521 VMRIVNAVTEN
+521 VMRIINAVTSNGTREANGLFNPFEN
-532 GSREVKGIFHSLIGD
+532 
-547 RDEYAAIDDLI
+547 DEYAAIDNLI
-558 RNANKDPKLVQKL
+558 RNVDKDPNLLNNL
-571 REKVNDIEKRHTEKT
+571 RIKVEDLAKENDNKVS
-586 NGLSA
+586 GLDMV
-591 LIPVGQAA
+591 IPIGQAA
-599 TADASDRNAY
+599 SIDASDRNAY
-609 GKEYLE
+609 GKEYVE
-615 SKNSIS
+615 SKHAIN
-621 RKVDAEVKA
+621 RKVSAEVKA

>member
-59 NQNTQQIISKMHDAD
+59 NQNTQQIINQMHNAD

-214 DFYANNGKTEVS
+214 DFFANNGKTEVS

-239 LGNIEALG
+239 QANIEALG
-247 QTTNLIK
+247 QTTNLLQ
-254 SQLDMYGS
+254 SQLDMFGS
-262 SKILNGGKYAPKL
+262 SKIVNGGKYAPKL
-275 PTDIAPS
+275 PTDIVPS
-282 VGTGSVEPT
+282 SGTGSVEPT

-298 EAVEAQQALNQE
+298 EAVSAQQALNQE
-310 NPNTVSSVAE
+310 VPNSVTSVAE
-320 RVAQIAADPKAQAIE
+320 RAAQLATNSKAQSNK
-335 PKTQDD
+335 PKSENEFKDNLAD
-341 FVEDLND
+341 A
-348 SGFTSRVAELAPKNI
+348 GFTERTGSTIPPAL
-363 QPTINALL
+363 QPTYNKLIN
-371 EGKIDI
+371 GDIDI
-377 NSEDG
+377 NSADG
-382 LNKLALTE
+382 KKNLALLE
-390 AYLNDRIKAYN
+390 AHLNDSIKAYN
-401 KRTGSNIQPIT
+401 KQTGSNIQPVT
-412 LPRSKTAVAD
+412 LPTTQVGLAD
-422 WQKNMKERGEVFTR
+422 WKRKMASRKEALNQEH
-436 DTQLELEDA
+436 QIALNEA
-445 FGIKNTKGS
+445 FGIKHTNNP
-454 NDLDPVKNLY
+454 NDIDPVKNIL
-464 KYALTQSKYSGDDSK
+464 KYALSESQYSKDDAK
-479 YRTKNDVLEALKEDK
+479 YQTKDDVIEALKQDK
-494 YAKQGGFDGNDL
+494 YAKQGWFDGNDL
-506 NERVDKLLELFEPKE
+506 QERAVKLLDRFEPKE
-521 VMRIVNAVTEN
+521 VMRIINAVTSNGTREANGLFNPFEN
-532 GSREVKGIFHSLIGD
+532 
-547 RDEYAAIDDLI
+547 DEYAAIDNLI
-558 RNANKDPKLVQKL
+558 RNVDKDPNLLNNL
-571 REKVNDIEKRHTEKT
+571 RIKVEDLSKENDNKVS
-586 NGLSA
+586 GLDMV
-591 LIPVGQAA
+591 IPIGQAA
-599 TADASDRNAY
+599 SIDASDRNAY
-609 GKEYLE
+609 GKEYVE
-615 SKNSIS
+615 SKHAIN
-621 RKVDAEVKA
+621 RKVSAEVKA
-630 KEDVEALKQKADIAS
+630 KEDVEALKQKADIAN

-708 EKLKKLIQSKVNT
+708 EKFKKLIQSKVNT

>member
-200 EFQKA
+200 EYQKA
-205 QAEAQKYEN
+205 QAEVQKYEN
-214 DFYANNGKTEVS
+214 EFLAANDDTSVS
-226 KALLAKDPTYLKL
+226 RALLAKDPTYLKL
-239 LGNIEALG
+239 LGNVEALG

-262 SKILNGGKYAPKL
+262 SKILNGGQYAPKL

-282 VGTGSVEPT
+282 VGSGSVKPT

-320 RVAQIAADPKAQAIE
+320 RVAQIAADPKAQATK

-341 FVEDLND
+341 FKDTLAD
-348 SGFTSRVAELAPKNI
+348 SGFSDRTGSTIPEGL
-363 QPTINALL
+363 QPTFNKLIN
-371 EGKIDI
+371 GDIDI
-377 NSEDG
+377 NSADG
-382 LNKLALTE
+382 KKNLALLE
-390 AYLNDRIKAYN
+390 ASINDRIKAYN
-401 KRTGSNIQPIT
+401 KRTGSNIQSVT
-412 LPRSKTAVAD
+412 LPTTQVGLAD
-422 WQKNMKERGEVFTR
+422 WKRKMATRKEALNQEH
-436 DTQLELEDA
+436 QIALNEA
-445 FGIKNTKGS
+445 FGIKHTNNP
-454 NDLDPVKNLY
+454 NDIDPVKNIL
-464 KYALTQSKYSGDDSK
+464 KYALSESQYSKDDAK
-479 YRTKNDVLEALKEDK
+479 YQTKDDVIEALKQDK
-494 YAKQGGFDGNDL
+494 YAKQGWFDGNDL
-506 NERVDKLLELFEPKE
+506 QERAVKLLDRFEPKE
-521 VMRIVNAVTEN
+521 VMRIINAVTSNGTREANGLFNPFEN
-532 GSREVKGIFHSLIGD
+532 
-547 RDEYAAIDDLI
+547 DEYAAIDNLI
-558 RNANKDPKLVQKL
+558 RNVDKNPNLLNNLRIKVEDLAKENDNKVS
-571 REKVNDIEKRHTEKT
+571 
-586 NGLSA
+586 GLDMV
-591 LIPVGQAA
+591 IPIGQAA
-599 TADASDRNAY
+599 SIDASDRNAY
-609 GKEYLE
+609 GKEYVE
-615 SKNSIS
+615 SKHAIN
-621 RKVDAEVKA
+621 RKVSAEVKA

-645 TNTSINKAAEE
+645 TNTSINKAAKE

-663 ALLEEGTLDTA
+663 TLLEEGTLDTA

>member
-11 GSALNGAVSNANSA
+11 GSALNGAVSNANNA

-200 EFQKA
+200 EYQKA
-205 QAEAQKYEN
+205 QAEVQKYEN
-214 DFYANNGKTEVS
+214 EFLAANDDTSVS
-226 KALLAKDPTYLKL
+226 RALLAKDPTYLKL
-239 LGNIEALG
+239 LGNVEASG

-320 RVAQIAADPKAQAIE
+320 RVAQIVANPKAQATK
-335 PKTQDD
+335 PKTEDD
-341 FVEDLND
+341 FKDTLAD
-348 SGFTSRVAELAPKNI
+348 SGFSDRIGSTIPEGL
-363 QPTINALL
+363 QPTFNKLIN
-371 EGKIDI
+371 GDIDI
-377 NSEDG
+377 NSADG
-382 LNKLALTE
+382 KKNLALLE
-390 AYLNDRIKAYN
+390 ASINDRIKAYN
-401 KRTGSNIQPIT
+401 KRTGSNIQSVT
-412 LPRSKTAVAD
+412 LPTTQVGLAD
-422 WQKNMKERGEVFTR
+422 WKRKMATRKEALNQEH
-436 DTQLELEDA
+436 QIALNEA
-445 FGIKNTKGS
+445 FGIKHTNNP
-454 NDLDPVKNLY
+454 NDIDPVKNIL
-464 KYALTQSKYSGDDSK
+464 KYALSESQYSKDDAK
-479 YRTKNDVLEALKEDK
+479 YQTKDDVIEALKQDK
-494 YAKQGGFDGNDL
+494 YAKQGWFDGNDL
-506 NERVDKLLELFEPKE
+506 QERAVKLLDRFEPKE
-521 VMRIVNAVTEN
+521 VMRIINAVTSNGTREANGLFNPFEN
-532 GSREVKGIFHSLIGD
+532 
-547 RDEYAAIDDLI
+547 DEYAAIDNLI
-558 RNANKDPKLVQKL
+558 RNVDKDPNLLNNL
-571 REKVNDIEKRHTEKT
+571 RIKVEDLAKENDNKVS
-586 NGLSA
+586 GLDMV
-591 LIPVGQAA
+591 IPIGQAA
-599 TADASDRNAY
+599 SIDASDRNAY
-609 GKEYLE
+609 GKEYVE
-615 SKNSIS
+615 SKHAIN
-621 RKVDAEVKA
+621 RKVSAEVKA

>member
-127 LDYSPEQKEL
+127 LDYSPEQKAL

-149 IEAAQAKLN
+149 VEGAQAKLN
-158 TGKFSNKQKSDLVNS
+158 SSNFSNKQKSDLVNS
-173 VYKAQENNKEFN
+173 VYKAQENNKDFN

-200 EFQKA
+200 EYQKA
-205 QAEAQKYEN
+205 QAEVQKYEN
-214 DFYANNGKTEVS
+214 EFLAANDDTSVS
-226 KALLAKDPTYLKL
+226 RALLAKDPTYLKL
-239 LGNIEALG
+239 LGNVEALG
-247 QTTNLIK
+247 QTANLIK

-262 SKILNGGKYAPKL
+262 SKILNGGKYAPKF

-282 VGTGSVEPT
+282 VGTGSVEST

-310 NPNTVSSVAE
+310 NPNTLSSVAE
-320 RVAQIAADPKAQAIE
+320 RVAQIVANPKAQATK
-335 PKTQDD
+335 PKTEDD
-341 FVEDLND
+341 FKDTLAD
-348 SGFTSRVAELAPKNI
+348 SGFSDRTGSTIPEGL
-363 QPTINALL
+363 QPTFNKLIN
-371 EGKIDI
+371 GDIDI
-377 NSEDG
+377 NSADG
-382 LNKLALTE
+382 KKNLALLE
-390 AYLNDRIKAYN
+390 ASINDRIKAYN
-401 KRTGSNIQPIT
+401 KRTGSNIQSVT
-412 LPRSKTAVAD
+412 LPTTQVGLAD
-422 WQKNMKERGEVFTR
+422 WKRKMATRKEALNQEH
-436 DTQLELEDA
+436 QIALNEA
-445 FGIKNTKGS
+445 FGIKHTNNP
-454 NDLDPVKNLY
+454 NDIDPVKNIL
-464 KYALTQSKYSGDDSK
+464 KYALSESQYSKDDAK
-479 YRTKNDVLEALKEDK
+479 YQTKDDVIEALKQDK
-494 YAKQGGFDGNDL
+494 YAKQGWFDGNDL
-506 NERVDKLLELFEPKE
+506 QERAVKLLDRFEPKE
-521 VMRIVNAVTEN
+521 VMRIINAVTSNGTREANGLFNPFEN
-532 GSREVKGIFHSLIGD
+532 
-547 RDEYAAIDDLI
+547 DEYAAIDNLI
-558 RNANKDPKLVQKL
+558 RNVDKDPNLLNNL
-571 REKVNDIEKRHTEKT
+571 RIKVEDLAKENDNKVS
-586 NGLSA
+586 GLDMV
-591 LIPVGQAA
+591 IPIGQAA
-599 TADASDRNAY
+599 SIDASDRNAY
-609 GKEYLE
+609 GKEYVE
-615 SKNSIS
+615 SKHAIN
-621 RKVDAEVKA
+621 RKVDSEVKA
-630 KEDVEALKQKADIAS
+630 KQAVEDLKQKADIAE
-645 TNTSINKAAEE
+645 TNTAINDAAER

-674 SQIKAYVALGN
+674 TQIKAYVALGN
-685 EVPRDLD
+685 KVPTDLD

>member
-127 LDYSPEQKEL
+127 LDYSPEQKAL

-149 IEAAQAKLN
+149 VEGAQAKLN
-158 TGKFSNKQKSDLVNS
+158 SSNFSNKQKSDLVNS
-173 VYKAQENNKEFN
+173 IYKAQENNKDFN

-214 DFYANNGKTEVS
+214 DFFANNGKTEVS

-239 LGNIEALG
+239 LGNVEALG
-247 QTTNLIK
+247 QTTNLLQ
-254 SQLDMYGS
+254 SQLDMFGS
-262 SKILNGGKYAPKL
+262 SKIVNGGKYAPKL

-282 VGTGSVEPT
+282 TGSGSTKPT
-291 ASVQPTQ
+291 ASVEPTQ
-298 EAVEAQQALNQE
+298 EAVSAQQALNQE
-310 NPNTVSSVAE
+310 VPNSVTSVAE
-320 RVAQIAADPKAQAIE
+320 RAAQIATNPKAQSNK
-335 PKTQDD
+335 PKS
-341 FVEDLND
+341 EDEFKDNLAD
-348 SGFTSRVAELAPKNI
+348 AGFAERTGSTIPPAL
-363 QPTINALL
+363 QPTYNKLIN
-371 EGKIDI
+371 GDIDI
-377 NSEDG
+377 NSADG
-382 LNKLALTE
+382 KKNLALLE
-390 AYLNDRIKAYN
+390 AHLNDSIKAFN
-401 KRTGSNIQPIT
+401 KQTGSNIQPVT
-412 LPRSKTAVAD
+412 LPTTQVGLAD
-422 WQKNMKERGEVFTR
+422 WKRKMASRKEALNQEHQVALN
-436 DTQLELEDA
+436 DI
-445 FGIKNTKGS
+445 FGIKHTNNP
-454 NDLDPVKNLY
+454 NDIDPARNIL
-464 KYALTQSKYSGDDSK
+464 KYALTDSEYSKDDAK
-479 YRTKNDVLEALKEDK
+479 YQTQDDVIEALKQDK
-494 YAKQGGFDGNDL
+494 YAKQGWFDGNDL
-506 NERVDKLLELFEPKE
+506 QERAVKLLDRFEPKE
-521 VMRIVNAVTEN
+521 VMRIINSVTSNGTREANGILNPFEN
-532 GSREVKGIFHSLIGD
+532 
-547 RDEYAAIDDLI
+547 DEYGAIDDLI
-558 RNANKDPKLVQKL
+558 RNVDKDPSLLQEL
-571 REKVNDIEKRHTEKT
+571 RRQVEDVKKVNDNKVS
-586 NGLSA
+586 GLDMI
-591 LIPVGQAA
+591 IPIGQAA
-599 TADASDRNAY
+599 SVDASDRNAY
-609 GKEYLE
+609 GKEYVE
-615 SKNSIS
+615 SKHAIS
-621 RKVDAEVKA
+621 RKVDSEVKA
-630 KEDVEALKQKADIAS
+630 KQAVEDLKQKADIAE
-645 TNTSINKAAEE
+645 TNTAINDAAER

-674 SQIKAYVALGN
+674 TQIKAYVALGN
-685 EVPRDLD
+685 KVPTDLD

-708 EKLKKLIQSKVNT
+708 EKLKTLIQSKVNT
-721 AALKKEADSL
+721 ATLKKEADRL

>member
-59 NQNTQQIISKMHDAD
+59 NQNTQQIINQMHDAD

-200 EFQKA
+200 EYQKA
-205 QAEAQKYEN
+205 QAEVQKYEN
-214 DFYANNGKTEVS
+214 EFLAANDDTSVS
-226 KALLAKDPTYLKL
+226 RALLAKDPTYLKL
-239 LGNIEALG
+239 LGNVEALG

-262 SKILNGGKYAPKL
+262 SKILNGGQYAPKL

-282 VGTGSVEPT
+282 VGSGSVKPT

-320 RVAQIAADPKAQAIE
+320 RVAQIAADPKAQATK

-341 FVEDLND
+341 FKDTLAD
-348 SGFTSRVAELAPKNI
+348 SGFSDRTGSTIPEGL
-363 QPTINALL
+363 QPTFNKLIN
-371 EGKIDI
+371 GDIDI
-377 NSEDG
+377 NSADG
-382 LNKLALTE
+382 KKNLALLE
-390 AYLNDRIKAYN
+390 ASINDRIKAYN
-401 KRTGSNIQPIT
+401 KRTGSNIQSVT
-412 LPRSKTAVAD
+412 LPTTQVGLAD
-422 WQKNMKERGEVFTR
+422 WKRKMATRKEALNQEH
-436 DTQLELEDA
+436 QIALNEA
-445 FGIKNTKGS
+445 FGIKHTNNP
-454 NDLDPVKNLY
+454 NDIDPVKNIL
-464 KYALTQSKYSGDDSK
+464 KYALSESQYSKDDAK
-479 YRTKNDVLEALKEDK
+479 YQTKDDVIEALKQDK
-494 YAKQGGFDGNDL
+494 YAKQGWFDGNDL
-506 NERVDKLLELFEPKE
+506 QERAVKLLDRFEPKE
-521 VMRIVNAVTEN
+521 VMRIINAVTSNGTREANGLFNPFEN
-532 GSREVKGIFHSLIGD
+532 
-547 RDEYAAIDDLI
+547 DEYAAIDNLI
-558 RNANKDPKLVQKL
+558 RNVDKNPNLLNNLRIKVEDLAKENDNKVS
-571 REKVNDIEKRHTEKT
+571 
-586 NGLSA
+586 GLDMV
-591 LIPVGQAA
+591 IPIGQAA
-599 TADASDRNAY
+599 SIDASDRNAY
-609 GKEYLE
+609 GKEYVE
-615 SKNSIS
+615 SKHAIN
-621 RKVDAEVKA
+621 RKVSAEVKA

>member
-158 TGKFSNKQKSDLVNS
+158 NSNFSNKQKSDLVNS

-200 EFQKA
+200 EYQKA
-205 QAEAQKYEN
+205 QAEVQKYEN
-214 DFYANNGKTEVS
+214 EFLAANDDTSVS
-226 KALLAKDPTYLKL
+226 RALLAKDPTYLKL
-239 LGNIEALG
+239 LGNVEALG

-310 NPNTVSSVAE
+310 VPNSVTSVAE
-320 RVAQIAADPKAQAIE
+320 RAAQIATNPKAQSNK
-335 PKTQDD
+335 PKTEEEFKDT
-341 FVEDLND
+341 LAD
-348 SGFTSRVAELAPKNI
+348 SGFSDRTGSTIPEGL
-363 QPTINALL
+363 QPTFNKLIN
-371 EGKIDI
+371 GDIDI
-377 NSEDG
+377 NSADG
-382 LNKLALTE
+382 KKNLALLE
-390 AYLNDRIKAYN
+390 ASINDRIKAYN
-401 KRTGSNIQPIT
+401 KRTGSNIQSVT
-412 LPRSKTAVAD
+412 LPTTQVGLAD
-422 WQKNMKERGEVFTR
+422 WKRKMATRKEALNQEH
-436 DTQLELEDA
+436 QIALNEA
-445 FGIKNTKGS
+445 FGIKHTNNP
-454 NDLDPVKNLY
+454 NDIDPVKNIL
-464 KYALTQSKYSGDDSK
+464 KYALSESQYSKDDAK
-479 YRTKNDVLEALKEDK
+479 YQTKDDVIEALKQDK
-494 YAKQGGFDGNDL
+494 YAKQGWFDGNDL
-506 NERVDKLLELFEPKE
+506 QERAVKLLDRFEPKE
-521 VMRIVNAVTEN
+521 VMRIINAVTSNGTREANGLFNPFEN
-532 GSREVKGIFHSLIGD
+532 
-547 RDEYAAIDDLI
+547 DEYAAIDNLI
-558 RNANKDPKLVQKL
+558 RNVDKDPNLLNNL
-571 REKVNDIEKRHTEKT
+571 RIKVEDLAKENDNKVS
-586 NGLSA
+586 GLDMV
-591 LIPVGQAA
+591 IPIGQAA
-599 TADASDRNAY
+599 SIDASDRNAY
-609 GKEYLE
+609 GKEYVE
-615 SKNSIS
+615 SKHAIN
-621 RKVDAEVKA
+621 RKVSAEVKA

-685 EVPRDLD
+685 EVPKDLD